1 MDYEIQY
8 NMTIDY
14 VERTFKENQDIL
26 DIYHVCV
33 PFRVTTCTSMYEDYW
48 RPWDED
54 KKAVWVRQ
62 KPERAM
68 TFMSSLSTLPTCG
81 IMIFKWN
88 LPNGYIKIKRLPEH
102 AV

>member
-26 DIYHVCV
+26 DIYHICV

-54 KKAVWVRQ
+54 KKQ
-62 KPERAM
+62 
-68 TFMSSLSTLPTCG
+68 S
-81 IMIFKWN
+81 
-88 LPNGYIKIKRLPEH
+88 GYAKTGEGNDIT
-102 AV
+102 

>member
-26 DIYHVCV
+26 DIYHICV

-54 KKAVWVRQ
+54 KK
-62 KPERAM
+62 
-68 TFMSSLSTLPTCG
+68 SSLGTPKTG
-81 IMIFKWN
+81 EGNDIT
-88 LPNGYIKIKRLPEH
+88 
-102 AV
+102 